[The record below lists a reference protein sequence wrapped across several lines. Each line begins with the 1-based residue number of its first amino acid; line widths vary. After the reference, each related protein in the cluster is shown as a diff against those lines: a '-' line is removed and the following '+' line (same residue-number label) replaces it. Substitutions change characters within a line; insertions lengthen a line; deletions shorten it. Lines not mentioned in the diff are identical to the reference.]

1 MPSGRELLKEA
12 ALLFL
17 DATGFLHM
25 FEKVLDKVA
34 PLVAFWAPEQAPE
47 VFYPPVNEKTN

>member
-47 VFYPPVNEKTN
+47 VFYPPVNVKIN